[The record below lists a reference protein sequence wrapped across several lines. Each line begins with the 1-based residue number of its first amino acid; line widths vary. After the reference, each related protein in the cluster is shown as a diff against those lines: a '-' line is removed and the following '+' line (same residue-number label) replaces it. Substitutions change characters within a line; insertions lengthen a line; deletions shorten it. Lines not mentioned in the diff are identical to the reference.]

1 MNEKETSSS
10 RGQLLEKRLEQ
21 DDSRAK
27 ARFDETKA
35 RFDELIAKLEAN
47 TDELLEAIA
56 RRSGVIESL
65 EKRKHYIQ

>member
-1 MNEKETSSS
+1 M
-10 RGQLLEKRLEQ
+10 RLEQ
-21 DDSRAK
+21 ADSLA
-27 ARFDETKA
+27 KA

-56 RRSGVIESL
+56 SRSSVIESL